1 MGTQILC
8 HDFQWKI
15 RNLFSEQQTVD
26 TNFTVY
32 DAGQLPVSLEEGRE
46 GWGRDDVYR
55 RKQQHNP
62 SHLDGAW
69 RCKKHIAEIRRK
81 ACDIKGSQ
89 SQQFIHT
96 LVRAIEL
103 FLLLLTEGKFRCWWQ
118 DGTFSEGLHQPWHKS
133 TRNSTLRNWR
143 RCLGKLWLF
152 ETENRASLSLY
163 QGQGV

>member
-55 RKQQHNP
+55 RNNNTTLLISTVH
-62 SHLDGAW
+62 DGAKNILL
-69 RCKKHIAEIRRK
+69 RSGEK
-81 ACDIKGSQ
+81 
-89 SQQFIHT
+89 
-96 LVRAIEL
+96 LVI
-103 FLLLLTEGKFRCWWQ
+103 
-118 DGTFSEGLHQPWHKS
+118 
-133 TRNSTLRNWR
+133 
-143 RCLGKLWLF
+143 
-152 ETENRASLSLY
+152 
-163 QGQGV
+163 